1 MSETEARFGSPPH
14 GFAPAKS
21 KLEAVVRISQLTNSG
36 PEVLGPG
43 SKERKSVLVNLARG
57 LALPV
62 DTSLSKPE
70 LGAEIATG
78 LGVEWTPDCWSAGQ
92 TITLVGLNLLLHAGW
107 TRLENSAATTES
119 LTLEEEVQLISQV
132 VLDATPQNMIGENA
146 IKEMQEG
153 GCTNWK
159 QTEWQGWFFE
169 FRARNALFAQL
180 GGEPV
185 LVGRTEFDYRL
196 NRTWDLK
203 THSTVTNSSRPK
215 RNDLCPLN
223 DKESTEDLVRSEG
236 LGLIVL
242 SGVPTYD
249 EEFTAW
255 HRELRGA
262 GPSTSVNPKVLKSRF
277 DSERL
282 DFFFIPN
289 INELRKALE
298 SGLVS
303 VWNQGRN
310 SNNAPRPPKYQAN
323 LVKCL
328 GSDLQIFSHEY

>member
-1 MSETEARFGSPPH
+1 MSETEGRFGNHPH

-36 PEVLGPG
+36 PEELGPG
-43 SKERKSVLVNLARG
+43 SKERKSVLVNLAQG
-57 LALPV
+57 LTLRV

-70 LGAEIATG
+70 LGAEIATA
-78 LGVEWTPDCWSAGQ
+78 LGVAWTSDCWSAGQ
-92 TITLVGLNLLLHAGW
+92 TITLAGLNLLLHAGW
-107 TRLENSAATTES
+107 TRLENSPSPAQS
-119 LTLEEEVQLISQV
+119 LTLEEEVRQISQV
-132 VLDATPQNMIGENA
+132 VLDATPETMIGQEA
-146 IKEMQEG
+146 IAEMKEG

-169 FRARNALFAQL
+169 HRARNALFAQL

-185 LVGRTEFDYRL
+185 TFGQTEFDYHL

-203 THSTVTNSSRPK
+203 THSTVRNSSPPK
-215 RNDLCPLN
+215 RNNFCWLN
-223 DKESTEDLVRSEG
+223 DKESTDDLVRSEG

-242 SGVPTYD
+242 SGLPTYD

-255 HRELRGA
+255 HREMRGA
-262 GPSTSVNPKVLKSRF
+262 GPSTSTNPKVLKSRF
-277 DSERL
+277 DAERL
-282 DFFFIPN
+282 DLFFIPN

-298 SGLVS
+298 SGQLGVI
-303 VWNQGRN
+303 NQGRN

-323 LVKCL
+323 LLKCL
-328 GSDLQIFSHEY
+328 ESDIQVFSHEY